1 MAGKGSQIGLAGAGV
16 VLLTAQG
23 AGRCQHM
30 GMLKAHQEV
39 CVAELVP
46 LTADFTQP
54 PVGLGPVIMLLDV
67 NQFGTHE
74 SLAA

>member
-1 MAGKGSQIGLAGAGV
+1 M

-23 AGRCQHM
+23 AGRCQYM
-30 GMLKAHQEV
+30 GMLKPHQEV

-46 LTADFTQP
+46 LTADFAQP
-54 PVGLGPVIMLLDV
+54 LVGLGRIIMLLDV

>member
-1 MAGKGSQIGLAGAGV
+1 MAAKGSQIGSAGTGV

-23 AGRCQHM
+23 TGRCQHM
-30 GMLKAHQEV
+30 GMLKARQEV

-54 PVGLGPVIMLLDV
+54 LVGLGRVIMLLDV
-67 NQFGTHE
+67 NQFGTYE